1 MSERRRSP
9 RTTLRTPV
17 RGAVGEVPLFVLDVS
32 NGGLR
37 VAHRSQLPN
46 KAGLCK
52 VEVPSNNGGGPIQL
66 DCAIV
71 HTSMRH
77 ANAAAEALFHSGL
90 RIMTPNPPINAL
102 LKKGEEKD

>member
-32 NGGLR
+32 SGGLR

-46 KAGLCK
+46 KGGICQ
-52 VEVPSNNGGGPIQL
+52 VEVPASNGGGPVQL

-71 HTSMRH
+71 HTSIRH

-90 RIMTPNPPINAL
+90 RVLTPNPPLDAI
-102 LKKGEEKD
+102 LKKGQAKD

>member
-46 KAGLCK
+46 KGGLCQ
-52 VEVPSNNGGGPIQL
+52 VEVPSGNGAGPITL

-90 RIMTPNPPINAL
+90 RIMTPNVNLDAI
-102 LKKGEEKD
+102 LKNGQSKG

>member
-1 MSERRRSP
+1 SS
-9 RTTLRTPV
+9 
-17 RGAVGEVPLFVLDVS
+17 
-32 NGGLR
+32 GGLR

-46 KAGLCK
+46 QEGLCQ
-52 VEVPSNNGGGPIQL
+52 VEVPSSNGGGTIQL

-90 RIMTPNPPINAL
+90 RIMTPNPPLDAI
-102 LKKGEEKD
+102 LKKGQGKV

>member
-1 MSERRRSP
+1 MSDRRRSP

-17 RGAVGEVPLFVLDVS
+17 RGAVGEVPLFVLDIS

-46 KAGLCK
+46 NGGLCQL
-52 VEVPSNNGGGPIQL
+52 ELPSNNGGGPITL

-71 HTSMRH
+71 HTSIRH

-90 RIMTPNPPINAL
+90 RIMTPNPPLEAI
-102 LKKGEEKD
+102 LKKGQGKD